1 MAEIHKNIVSIPR
14 NVSRD
19 IIVQRMHLIN
29 SQIRGLINYYS
40 CTTWVSVAVKRYR
53 QYLQHAAH
61 KTLKKYRAKW
71 IPANETSTL
80 PSVHSRY
87 KTKIVA
93 IPYKNLW
100 AGLTDLGFCQW
111 EKTLYHRIE
120 ETPYTLEGRQLYF
133 ERTRKKRQNARLDE
147 LSIGPDNTL
156 ILGRADPKNNF
167 EYYMNS
173 LCFES

>member
-1 MAEIHKNIVSIPR
+1 MEKTLITDIRKKYIGFLGYEYKVVRGKSRKGYIPRTIPNRERLKRKVAEIHKNIVSIPR

-80 PSVHSRY
+80 PSVHQP
-87 KTKIVA
+87 I
-93 IPYKNLW
+93 
-100 AGLTDLGFCQW
+100 
-111 EKTLYHRIE
+111 
-120 ETPYTLEGRQLYF
+120 
-133 ERTRKKRQNARLDE
+133 
-147 LSIGPDNTL
+147 
-156 ILGRADPKNNF
+156 
-167 EYYMNS
+167 
-173 LCFES
+173 